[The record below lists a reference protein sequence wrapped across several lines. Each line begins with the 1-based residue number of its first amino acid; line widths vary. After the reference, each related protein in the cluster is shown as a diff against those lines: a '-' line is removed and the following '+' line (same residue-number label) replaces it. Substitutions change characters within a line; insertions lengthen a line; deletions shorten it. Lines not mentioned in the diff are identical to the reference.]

1 MGNLWKL
8 AIFMMMMM
16 MMMRTTTTTTTT
28 MMMMNHPYPFLSG
41 VFSESFSTMFS
52 FLFGWDFQGGLNIC

>member
-16 MMMRTTTTTTTT
+16 RMTTTTTT
-28 MMMMNHPYPFLSG
+28 MMMNHPYPFLSG
-41 VFSESFSTMFS
+41 LFSESFSTMFS